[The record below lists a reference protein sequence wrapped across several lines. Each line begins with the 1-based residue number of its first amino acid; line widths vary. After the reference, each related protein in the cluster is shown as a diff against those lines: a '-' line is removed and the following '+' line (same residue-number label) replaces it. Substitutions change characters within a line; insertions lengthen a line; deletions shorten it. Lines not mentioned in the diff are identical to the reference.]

1 MIERPLK
8 IYEDE
13 LDGGGEYKRFIV
25 NKKGKKIY
33 IKSKLSKKKLQK
45 HLKVNLKRKKKKIA
59 TRVYTR
65 KQPSIDRARDTSSN
79 SSSSGKAPLGKDYI
93 YLTTKEKDDNL
104 LKELKKNR
112 ETRLLELGMTPT
124 VDNETKLNLLKSNAD
139 MKAEIKTMRNV
150 MDENITQGTK
160 AVLELSDRLTS
171 SASSKAEPKN
181 QVKIRGVSTG
191 RKSKPEEGYTEAMW
205 KQLSSNEKTKIKR
218 DNLKKQV
225 ADSKKQ
231 NKDFEEEQKQYQVEQ
246 ARKRE
251 LDPSL
256 KELIS
261 RHTTGFNLKPPNIG
275 LPNIED
281 YEDYEPPVGDKKQR
295 VLSKMKDIAR
305 EKVRVSNKDKFE
317 TKKATFEAMKKV
329 REDRVKDIPRYDR
342 LFIEPTHIPT
352 NRMREEYNTI
362 WSEGS
367 EEQKRI
373 MSRNAFNELNPIIG
387 DKEQLRNFLKED
399 KNKAR
404 GNEGDKSR
412 ERRLNKNLQ
421 PFYNAYNEDLQ
432 RYNEDQARFEEQSK
446 KIHKVL
452 EDNEDLDGNG
462 ERQTDGD
469 DSLYETQIQDILKKH
484 ECIECPVIANDEIH
498 TIKMN
503 PTKQPTFF
511 IMNLSD
517 RDSKEGGTVVLQS
530 DVPTTD
536 LSKNGKFQKRSDEW
550 AGKPA
555 GGYEPIRAEQRRCQ
569 VDPVPRTHPIK
580 SPIIWSLSL
589 TSSRTAGR
597 FPQITT
603 SPVRLKYSLPR
614 EQAQTSTLGLLRL
627 APPCLKVRFCLI
639 DYP

>member
-79 SSSSGKAPLGKDYI
+79 SASSGKAPLGKDYI

-112 ETRLLELGMTPT
+112 ETRLLELGMTET
-124 VDNETKLNLLKSNAD
+124 DNETKLNLLKDNAD

-160 AVLELSDRLTS
+160 AVLELSDML
-171 SASSKAEPKN
+171 SSKAEPKN

-191 RKSKPEEGYTEAMW
+191 RKSKPEEGYTEATW

-246 ARKRE
+246 ARKKE

-261 RHTTGFNLKPPNIG
+261 RHTTGLRLNPARAGVPNIG

-281 YEDYEPPVGDKKQR
+281 YEDMPPLEDYGPLVGDKKQR

-305 EKVRVSNKDKFE
+305 EKVRLSNKDKFE

-367 EEQKRI
+367 EDQKRI

-399 KNKAR
+399 RNKAR
-404 GNEGDKSR
+404 GNESHKSR
-412 ERRLNKNLQ
+412 EKRINENLQ
-421 PFYNAYNEDLQ
+421 PFYNAYSEDLQ
-432 RYNEDQARFEEQSK
+432 LYNEDQARFEEQSK
-446 KIHKVL
+446 KTHKVL
-452 EDNEDLDGNG
+452 EDNEDLDGSGNIN
-462 ERQTDGD
+462 DD

-517 RDSKEGGTVVLQS
+517 RDSKEGGTHWTAVWIDKYDCIYFDS
-530 DVPTTD
+530 F
-536 LSKNGKFQKRSDEW
+536 GR
-550 AGKPA
+550 
-555 GGYEPIRAEQRRCQ
+555 EPEPETVEGLKKLCE
-569 VDPVPRTHPIK
+569 
-580 SPIIWSLSL
+580 
-589 TSSRTAGR
+589 SSNDN
-597 FPQITT
+597 ITM
-603 SPVRLKYSLPR
+603 RKLKYNKKLIQDIDSSDCGYFCINFIER
-614 EQAQTSTLGLLRL
+614 MCNGMSFKEATNFTEDDVQRL
-627 APPCLKVRFCLI
+627 VDKTEKYI
-639 DYP
+639 